1 MSKTMIS
8 SLRRLAAIS
17 ALFVSLTLASPAAKP
32 GLEARAQNK
41 CAAVDFV
48 VSALHAPAIQST
60 VTGFCSSFLGIP
72 VETSTVTVVSYV
84 RNKSLEQI

>member
-1 MSKTMIS
+1 MLP

-17 ALFVSLTLASPAAKP
+17 AIFVSLTLASPAAKP

-72 VETSTVTVVSYV
+72 VQTSTVTAVSHV
-84 RNKSLEQI
+84 RKMSLEKC